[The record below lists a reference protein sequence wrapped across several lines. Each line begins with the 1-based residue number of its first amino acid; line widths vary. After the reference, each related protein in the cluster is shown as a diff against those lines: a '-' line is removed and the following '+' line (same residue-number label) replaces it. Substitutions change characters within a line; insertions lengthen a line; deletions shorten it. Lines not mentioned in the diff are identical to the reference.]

1 MDLRAL
7 RALAL
12 AFVVCRCQ
20 SEHRVTKARFNAS
33 KHPDVQE
40 SSGSGVFVPALH
52 WCDFTPR
59 QDSGARRRPET
70 VQART

>member
-40 SSGSGVFVPALH
+40 SSGSGVFVPAL
-52 WCDFTPR
+52 R
-59 QDSGARRRPET
+59 
-70 VQART
+70 